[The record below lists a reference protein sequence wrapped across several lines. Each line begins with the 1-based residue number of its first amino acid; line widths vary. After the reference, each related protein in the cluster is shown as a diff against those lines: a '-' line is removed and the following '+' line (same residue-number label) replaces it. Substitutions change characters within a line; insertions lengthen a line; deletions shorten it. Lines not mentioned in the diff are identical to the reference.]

1 MTSNNSNIKK
11 LESGRADFAYKCAEE
26 AVSFHKKIDTSFSFD
41 EYLKAKLI
49 KDKEKPENKEIKERE
64 IKQYIDEGKIG
75 SKISEKDFKEAKEK
89 FAKEYKSNVKKVP
102 MHIKTN
108 GLGASCAFM
117 LSKAKKENNPWQ
129 LVYQQLQKWFLEDNK
144 FCKHKPEGEKEII
157 LDGKNTDL
165 VKFLVQIDSS
175 HYRAM
180 TVEALALFNWLRRFA
195 EGLIE
200 GEE

>member
-1 MTSNNSNIKK
+1 MPNIKT
-11 LESGRADFAYKCAEE
+11 LEQGRAEFAYKCAEDV
-26 AVSFHKKIDTSFSFD
+26 VSFSKRIDTTFSFI
-41 EYLKAKLI
+41 EYLKSKLI
-49 KDKEKPENKEIKERE
+49 KSKDNDTDRRIKEEEIKN
-64 IKQYIDEGKIG
+64 YIEKGVIG
-75 SKISEKDFKEAKEK
+75 VKISQKDFKEVKVK

-117 LSKAKKENNPWQ
+117 LSKAKKENNAWQ
-129 LVYQQLQKWFLEDNK
+129 LVYLQLQKWLIDDEKYCKYTTEDK
-144 FCKHKPEGEKEII
+144 KEII
-157 LDGKNTDL
+157 LDGKETDL
-165 VKFLVQIDSS
+165 IKFLVQIDSS

-180 TVEALALFNWLRRFA
+180 TVEALAYFTWLRRFA